1 MKEIE
6 LLKIRNI
13 SIDFGKTRAVD
24 DVSFVVKQRDFITM
38 IGRSGCGKSTLLKAV
53 GGFLPK
59 ENISQGEILLND
71 KKITRP
77 GPDRMVVWQ
86 DLDQL
91 FPWKTIEANVAYPLI
106 QRGDNKKQALEIAK
120 QWIEK
125 VGLARV
131 MGRFPHELS
140 GGQKQRVAIARGLAA
155 NPAILLM
162 DEPFSALD
170 ALTRSTLQDELLK
183 LHAENGT
190 TFIFVTHD
198 IEEAAKLGT
207 HIVAL
212 EPHPGRIKAIVPK
225 GTRTKE
231 DLVQELNSY
240 IHEEGEENE

>member
-24 DVSFVVKQRDFITM
+24 DVSFVVKQGDFITM

-71 KKITRP
+71 KKITQP

-106 QRGDNKKQALEIAK
+106 QRGDNKKQAMELAK
-120 QWIEK
+120 QWVEK

-198 IEEAAKLGT
+198 IEEAVKLGT